1 MDTIQLLALAERD
14 QHTERARMLGHLAI
28 ERPQHAVAADCDEL
42 DLELI
47 PHFIVSDYS

>member
-14 QHTERARMLGHLAI
+14 QHTERARMLGQLASESI
-28 ERPQHAVAADCDEL
+28 KTAVPEDCFEL

-47 PHFIVSDYS
+47 PHFIASDYS

>member
-14 QHTERARMLGHLAI
+14 QHTERARMLGQLASDSI
-28 ERPQHAVAADCDEL
+28 KPAVSADCDEL

-47 PHFIVSDYS
+47 PHFIASDYA